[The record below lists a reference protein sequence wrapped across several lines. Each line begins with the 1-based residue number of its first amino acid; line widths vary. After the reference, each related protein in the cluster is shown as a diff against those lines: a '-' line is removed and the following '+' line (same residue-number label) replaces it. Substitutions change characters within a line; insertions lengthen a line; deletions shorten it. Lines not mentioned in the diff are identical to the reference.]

1 MQMSLPPRKTNA
13 SAIVEE
19 VSKATT
25 LLKDSMPK
33 LFSWG
38 SHEALVTVV
47 KNNFLLDKCW
57 YITMEASR

>member
-1 MQMSLPPRKTNA
+1 MSLPPRKTNA

-38 SHEALVTVV
+38 SHEAFVVTVV
-47 KNNFLLDKCW
+47 KNNFVLDKCW
-57 YITMEASR
+57 YITTEASR